1 MPVRKFIMFWLL
13 LAGCNPDKSADQGK
27 QVYEP
32 AEEWWTYEGVVRTD
46 SGNDIMMELS
56 LMQGAVGVPSSYRT
70 IEEYVSFEDRITL
83 ASRGKY
89 TILLGSSDVG
99 NIIEIRNKKN
109 RISEMSGP
117 SFTSDRSEYSKQL
130 YKQAAIS
137 SLTFK
142 TSEFGDL
149 VQVDD
154 SHNPIATDDRYTLKR
169 RSGLYTVKGFIT
181 LDSDAPDFYE
191 LNTHQT
197 WSVLR
202 AGAFGEAKAKLLSM
216 DVKSGEE
223 IYLEAIAFFVE
234 TRDEQGRKAKTMVI
248 KRIISMKSKKQ
259 LSGG

>member
-1 MPVRKFIMFWLL
+1 MRKSIVFCLL
-13 LAGCNPDKSADQGK
+13 FAGCNPDKSLDQGK
-27 QVYEP
+27 QMYES

-70 IEEYVSFEDRITL
+70 IEEYVSFEDRIML

-89 TILLGSSDVG
+89 TVFLGSSDAG

-109 RISEMSGP
+109 RISEMNGP

-137 SLTFK
+137 SLIFK
-142 TSEFGDL
+142 TNEFGDL
-149 VQVDD
+149 IQVDNA
-154 SHNPIATDDRYTLKR
+154 HNPIATDDRYTLKR

-191 LNTHQT
+191 LNTQQT

-202 AGAFGEAKAKLLSM
+202 AGAYGEAKTKLLSM
-216 DVKSGEE
+216 DVKAGEE
-223 IYLEAIAFFVE
+223 IYLEAVAFFVE
-234 TRDEQGRKAKTMVI
+234 MRDEQGRKAKTMVI